1 MVLRCRIHEIIISF
15 PRKKTT
21 HYNQYHLWDFTKED
35 MIRVFDGYECYR
47 VYDIHDS
54 TIINFVKVER
64 NDYQKPKRY
73 CGK

>member
-1 MVLRCRIHEIIISF
+1 
-15 PRKKTT
+15 
-21 HYNQYHLWDFTKED
+21 

-54 TIINFVKVER
+54 TIMNFVKAER